1 ADEVRNLAMRSAEAA
16 KNTAR
21 MIEESVKYANN
32 GVSINEEVMK
42 NLDEINGQVKKVN
55 EFMSE
60 ISAASEQQS
69 EGINQI
75 NTAVAQMN
83 QVTQQNAAYSEE
95 SASASQELTYQAE
108 QMKNMILQF
117 KLSSV
122 KTTVLSGGFDVHS
135 GPSFNKRPVP
145 PPAPHKKKDFKD
157 FEHIQPAAKGGDSDP
172 KKVIPFD
179 EDSQVLQEF

>member
-1 ADEVRNLAMRSAEAA
+1 MTLP
-16 KNTAR
+16 TL
-21 MIEESVKYANN
+21 EESVKYANN

-122 KTTVLSGGFDVHS
+122 KTNVLSGGFDVHS
-135 GPSFNKRPVP
+135 GPAFNKRPVQ
-145 PPAPHKKKDFKD
+145 PAPHKKKDFKE
-157 FEHIQPAAKGGDSDP
+157 FEQAQPSLKGGDSDP